1 MHLVVSYLQYTESPV
16 FSPVF
21 ADGLHD
27 WGILLVIPLGFQ
39 ERKPQPFLWH
49 SQNKKLPVRPTGG
62 GIRKEYY
69 DVRLMP
75 GRDSWLGCG

>member
-27 WGILLVIPLGFQ
+27 WGILLVIPLEFQ
-39 ERKPQPFLWH
+39 GIKHQPFSGDAFHCAGSVAVFTAANAPLK
-49 SQNKKLPVRPTGG
+49 QGQMNDL
-62 GIRKEYY
+62 
-69 DVRLMP
+69 
-75 GRDSWLGCG
+75 